1 MINPKVSWILFISA
15 GITLILGFNS
25 NVFWIIGGLLGLIP
39 AITWVI
45 NDLRSKTFGS
55 DILAVL
61 ALIGALLTGEL
72 FAASVISFMLA
83 SGRILESWAQARAEK
98 QLKALIER
106 VPRFSNRVLSTG
118 MIEEIELNEIAVGDR
133 LLVRSGEIVPTN
145 GQLTQ
150 AATLDESA
158 LTGEPFPVNRA
169 ESEMINSGI
178 VNAGARDSFIRSES
192 EPIVSDAFLEVTGV
206 KRKIEVIV
214 DSSVSPN
221 SVAAKTTR
229 VDEDPDDETQLSG
242 TELLMKE
249 LGAQVIAE
257 SEK

>member
-1 MINPKVSWILFISA
+1 
-15 GITLILGFNS
+15 
-25 NVFWIIGGLLGLIP
+25 
-39 AITWVI
+39 
-45 NDLRSKTFGS
+45 
-55 DILAVL
+55 
-61 ALIGALLTGEL
+61 
-72 FAASVISFMLA
+72 
-83 SGRILESWAQARAEK
+83 
-98 QLKALIER
+98 
-106 VPRFSNRVLSTG
+106 
-118 MIEEIELNEIAVGDR
+118 
-133 LLVRSGEIVPTN
+133 
-145 GQLTQ
+145 
-150 AATLDESA
+150 
-158 LTGEPFPVNRA
+158 
-169 ESEMINSGI
+169 